1 MVVNMGKTKTYA
13 KSIGQLRA
21 KMDKMEQ
28 EYNGL
33 EEQLKE
39 LLEKESE
46 LWVKKGE
53 CVICGTKGYTEWHH
67 IISQHRC
74 KEEGLDHYIKMR
86 SNVVELCK
94 PCHDLTT
101 ASLINKNRNKQTT
114 GASKVSDD
122 NIDKEPTEAQLNY
135 VKKLEGYIEKASVM
149 SRGEVSKYIDELK
162 NYEGKAQTV

>member
-13 KSIGQLRA
+13 KSIGQLRE
-21 KMDKMEQ
+21 KMNKMEQ
-28 EYNGL
+28 EYNKL
-33 EEQLKE
+33 ETQLEE

-53 CVICGTKGYTEWHH
+53 CTICGAKGYTEWHH

-101 ASLINKNRNKQTT
+101 ASLINKNRNGKS

-122 NIDKEPTEAQLNY
+122 NIEKAPTESQLNY
-135 VKKLEGYIEKASVM
+135 VKKLKGDVDKAENM
-149 SRGEVSKYIDELK
+149 NRGEVSAYIDELK
-162 NYEGKAQTV
+162 NYEGKALKQ

>member
-1 MVVNMGKTKTYA
+1 MVVIMGKTKTYA
-13 KSIGQLRA
+13 KSIGQLRE
-21 KMDKMEQ
+21 KMNKMEE

-53 CVICGTKGYTEWHH
+53 CVICGAKGYTEWHH

-101 ASLINKNRNKQTT
+101 ASMINKNRKG
-114 GASKVSDD
+114 GAAKVSDD
-122 NIDKEPTEAQLNY
+122 NIDKAPTEAQINY
-135 VKKLEGYIEKASVM
+135 IKKLKGDVEKAENM
-149 SRGEVSKYIDELK
+149 NRGEVSKYIDELK
-162 NYEGKAQTV
+162 NYEGKAKTA